1 MKINICSF
9 IFFLLFFNNLKS
21 AELTI
26 KILNVAENIG
36 LIHFAIY
43 DSAEFFPE
51 NEGKKIG
58 FKKKVIDLVDHEVT
72 LSDLEESYYAVA
84 IYHDKNS
91 NGKFDTF
98 LSIPQEKFGFSN
110 DAKVF
115 FGPPNFD
122 EASFYLKKNQ
132 RLKIEIS
139 LR

>member
-51 NEGKKIG
+51 NEGKKLALR
-58 FKKKVIDLVDHEVT
+58 KK
-72 LSDLEESYYAVA
+72 
-84 IYHDKNS
+84 
-91 NGKFDTF
+91 
-98 LSIPQEKFGFSN
+98 
-110 DAKVF
+110 
-115 FGPPNFD
+115 
-122 EASFYLKKNQ
+122 
-132 RLKIEIS
+132 
-139 LR
+139 